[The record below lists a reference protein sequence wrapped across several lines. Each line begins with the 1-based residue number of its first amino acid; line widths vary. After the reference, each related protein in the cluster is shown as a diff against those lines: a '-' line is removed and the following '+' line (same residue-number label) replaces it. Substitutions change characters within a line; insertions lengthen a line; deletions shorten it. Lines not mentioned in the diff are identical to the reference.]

1 MPCVH
6 RLISVWDKG
15 DFMSNEEKYML
26 LAEILKQEYMKIGLM
41 TDDKL
46 KDYIECISI
55 YLKTND
61 DIIAEG
67 AIKTIYM
74 MTKNVES

>member
-1 MPCVH
+1 
-6 RLISVWDKG
+6 
-15 DFMSNEEKYML
+15 MSNEEKFML
-26 LAEILKQEYMKIGLM
+26 LAKILKQEHMKIGLM

-55 YLKTND
+55 YLKTKD
-61 DIIAEG
+61 DIVAEG

-74 MTKNVES
+74 MTKNIEP

>member
-1 MPCVH
+1 
-6 RLISVWDKG
+6 
-15 DFMSNEEKYML
+15 MSDEEKFTL
-26 LAEILKQEYMKIGLM
+26 LADIIKQEYMKIGLM

-55 YLKTND
+55 FLKTND
-61 DIIAEG
+61 HIIAEG

-74 MTKNVES
+74 MTKTEES